1 MQGMYL
7 CTYMS
12 DKFNNWLDSEYI
24 DKLNGVG
31 GKGMLDVTEGLNLNV
46 LQLAMKIYNQ
56 TNKIAIS
63 NRSYDDW
70 MLVVHGQHNASRTE
84 IPRYEGGYSQD
95 IFFEELRSTVG
106 TEKQALGSYAATA
119 RIGGNKTGG
128 VS

>member
-46 LQLAMKIYNQ
+46 LQLAMKIYKN
-56 TNKIAIS
+56 
-63 NRSYDDW
+63 
-70 MLVVHGQHNASRTE
+70 
-84 IPRYEGGYSQD
+84 
-95 IFFEELRSTVG
+95 FE
-106 TEKQALGSYAATA
+106 
-119 RIGGNKTGG
+119 
-128 VS
+128 